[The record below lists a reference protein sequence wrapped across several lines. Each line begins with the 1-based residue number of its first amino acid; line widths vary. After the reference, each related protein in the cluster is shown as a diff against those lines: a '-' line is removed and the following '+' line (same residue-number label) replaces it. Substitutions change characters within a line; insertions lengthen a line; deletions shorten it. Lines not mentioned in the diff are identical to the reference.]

1 MAAFEIGD
9 RVRVDIPDETDP
21 DFEWHGKHGI
31 VVEVLEDDADEL
43 TGDAADGRIYRIDL
57 ENAETQLDLRQQDLR
72 APFVE

>member
-1 MAAFEIGD
+1 MAAFETGD

-21 DFEWHGKHGI
+21 DFEWHGKHGT
-31 VVEVLEDDADEL
+31 VVELLEDDAKKL

-57 ENAETQLDLRQQDLR
+57 EHEETQLDLRQQDLR